1 MASLNHTPN
10 YGLTQYSD
18 NGMDTLSFLS
28 DYNHDMLT
36 IDLKLNAIEQ
46 DIKNLVNSITKAS
59 NN

>member
-18 NGMDTLSFLS
+18 NGMDTISFMA